1 MLTERPLTTETRST
15 GETYDLGV
23 RFARRLT
30 GDEIVLLYGDL
41 GSGKTVFTQGVARG
55 LGVEAEVQS
64 PTYTLIHEYQ
74 VSATAS
80 ARVAQ
85 PALVHVDLYRLSTKE
100 VESTGVDELLAG
112 PGVKIVEWADR
123 LAWRPGGAWMVTIE
137 QTGPERRRIRIRRDE
152 G

>member
-1 MLTERPLTTETRST
+1 MTEQPWTTETGSAS
-15 GETYDLGV
+15 ETYDLGI
-23 RFARRLT
+23 RFAGRLT

-64 PTYTLIHEYQ
+64 PTYTLIHEYH
-74 VSATAS
+74 APAS
-80 ARVAQ
+80 ARDRASGPV
-85 PALVHVDLYRLSTKE
+85 LVHIDLYRLSTKE

-137 QTGPERRRIRIRRDE
+137 QTEPDRRRIQIRRDE

>member
-1 MLTERPLTTETRST
+1 MTEQPWTTGT
-15 GETYDLGV
+15 GSASETYDLGI

-41 GSGKTVFTQGVARG
+41 GSGKTVFTQGVARA
-55 LGVEAEVQS
+55 LGVESEVQS
-64 PTYTLIHEYQ
+64 PTYTLIHEYHA
-74 VSATAS
+74 SATAS
-80 ARVAQ
+80 DRGAQ
-85 PALVHVDLYRLSTKE
+85 PVLVHIDLYRLSTKE

-137 QTGPERRRIRIRRDE
+137 QTGPDRRRIQIRRDE
-152 G
+152 S